1 VRVQIKTG
9 MWIEWDEIG
18 ARYGGSLTW
27 DPVRRI
33 RRMSAA
39 EVVDAAQREAL
50 WTHARLGTVP

>member
-1 VRVQIKTG
+1 

-50 WTHARLGTVP
+50 WTHTRLGTVP